1 MSEQG
6 GYPPPMYTPPP
17 DNNMVWA
24 ILSTLMCCLPLGIV
38 SIIKAN
44 QVQGLWFSGQHAA
57 ARQAADE
64 AKKWAIWSAIVTGV
78 LGVLVAIGIVVFA
91 VILGLSFSDLPNQ

>member
-1 MSEQG
+1 MSEQ
-6 GYPPPMYTPPP
+6 GYPPPMYAPPP

-57 ARQAADE
+57 AQQAADE
-64 AKKWAIWSAIVTGV
+64 AKKWAIWSAIVAGV
-78 LGVLVAIGIVVFA
+78 ITVLSVIAVVVFF